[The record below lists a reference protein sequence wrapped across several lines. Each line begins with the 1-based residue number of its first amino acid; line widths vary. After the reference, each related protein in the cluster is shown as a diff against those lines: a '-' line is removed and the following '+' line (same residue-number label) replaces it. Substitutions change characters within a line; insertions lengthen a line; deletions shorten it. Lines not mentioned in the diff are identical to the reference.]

1 MYFNTKAYEACFKDE
16 LKAKAPAAPTES
28 PVEGMKT
35 DDGVEASKEAEEV
48 VEEVPEEVEDAPE
61 AEEEDEPSDG

>member
-16 LKAKAPAAPTES
+16 QKAKAPAEPTES
-28 PVEGMKT
+28 LVEGMKT
-35 DDGVEASKEAEEV
+35 DDDVEASKEAEEV